1 MESDRLREYKGKR
14 DFSKTPEPAG
24 ERQGSEG
31 SPVFVVQQ
39 HRASTMHWDFRLEVD
54 GVLVSWAVPK
64 GPSTDP
70 SQKRLAVRTEDH
82 PLDYARFEGVIPE
95 EEYGGGA
102 VIVWDY
108 GTYEN
113 HSRRDGRDISMA
125 EALQKGHLSVLL
137 SGSKISGGY
146 SLINARLGGS
156 EKNWLLIKER
166 DDAADARRNPVST
179 EPESVISGLTV
190 EEMASRMSRME
201 SESDTE

>member
-24 ERQGSEG
+24 EREDSEG
-31 SPVFVVQQ
+31 PHIFVLQQ
-39 HRASTMHWDFRLEVD
+39 HRASTMHWDFRLEAD

-70 SQKRLAVRTEDH
+70 RQKRLAVRTEDH

-113 HSRRDGRDISMA
+113 KSCKDGEELSMA
-125 EALQKGHLSVLL
+125 EALHKGHVSVRL
-137 SGSKISGGY
+137 SGTKISGGY
-146 SLINARLGGS
+146 SLIHARLGGS
-156 EKNWLLIKER
+156 EKNWLLVKER
-166 DDAADARRNPVST
+166 DDGADARRDPVST
-179 EPESVISGLTV
+179 EPESVITGLTV
-190 EEMASRMSRME
+190 EKMEERMR
-201 SESDTE
+201 

>member
-1 MESDRLREYKGKR
+1 MENDRLRGYKGKR
-14 DFSKTPEPAG
+14 DFSKTREPAG
-24 ERQGSEG
+24 ERQGSRG

-70 SQKRLAVRTEDH
+70 GQKRLAVRTEDH

-95 EEYGGGA
+95 DEYGGGA

-113 HSRRDGRDISMA
+113 ESRKDGRELSMA
-125 EALQKGHLSVLL
+125 EALQKGHVSVRL
-137 SGSKISGGY
+137 SGTKISGGY
-146 SLINARLGGS
+146 SLIHARLGGS
-156 EKNWLLIKER
+156 EKNWLLVKER
-166 DDAADARRNPVST
+166 DAAADARRNPVST
-179 EPESVISGLTV
+179 QPESVISGLAV
-190 EEMASRMSRME
+190 EEMEAEMRKE
-201 SESDTE
+201 D

>member
-1 MESDRLREYKGKR
+1 MEKDKLREYEGKR

-24 ERQGSEG
+24 EREG
-31 SPVFVVQQ
+31 SGGQPVFVVQQ
-39 HRASTMHWDFRLEVD
+39 HKASTMHWDFRLESD
-54 GVLVSWAVPK
+54 GVLLSWAVPR

-70 SQKRLAVRTEDH
+70 GQKRLAVRTEDH

-95 EEYGGGA
+95 DEYGGGA

-113 HSRRDGRDISMA
+113 NSSKDGGELTMA
-125 EALQKGHLSVLL
+125 EALQKGHVSVRL
-137 SGSKISGGY
+137 SGSKIAGGY
-146 SLINARLGGS
+146 SLIHARLGG
-156 EKNWLLIKER
+156 KDRNWLLVKER

-190 EEMASRMSRME
+190 EEMEAEMRKE
-201 SESDTE
+201 D